1 MRTENDIIQISNL
14 EVLKDFDTTVAYR
27 AKDLGL
33 EPGEWDFVTYN
44 GGLQLYEHYEEMA
57 ADTMDG
63 IISPIE
69 LLGKEYKPSDI
80 AREVDP
86 AGWESFVELGIAFA
100 IANNLV
106 RKIV

>member
-1 MRTENDIIQISNL
+1 MIQINNI
-14 EVLKDFDTTVAYR
+14 EVLKDFDTTIAYH

-44 GGLQLYEHYEEMA
+44 GGLQLYEDYEEMA
-57 ADTMDG
+57 TDVMGDTK
-63 IISPIE
+63 SPIK

-86 AGWESFVELGIAFA
+86 DGWQAFVELGIAVA
-100 IANNLV
+100 IANNLI
-106 RKIV
+106 RKIL

>member
-1 MRTENDIIQISNL
+1 MIQINNL

-27 AKDLGL
+27 AHDLGL
-33 EPGEWDFVTYN
+33 EQGEWDFVTYN
-44 GGLQLYEHYEEMA
+44 GGLQLYEDYEEMA

-80 AREVDP
+80 AREIDP
-86 AGWESFVELGIAFA
+86 AGWGAFVELGIAFA
-100 IANNLV
+100 ISNDLA
-106 RKIV
+106 RKII

>member
-1 MRTENDIIQISNL
+1 MIKINNL
-14 EVLKDFDTTVAYR
+14 EVLKDFDTTVAYH

-57 ADTMDG
+57 ADAMDD
-63 IISPIE
+63 IKSPIV
-69 LLGKEYKPSDI
+69 LLGKEYKPSEI

-86 AGWESFVELGIAFA
+86 DGWEAFVGLGIAFA
-100 IANNLV
+100 IANDLI

>member
-1 MRTENDIIQISNL
+1 MIKINNL
-14 EVLKDFDTTVAYR
+14 EALKDFDTTVAYR

-33 EPGEWDFVTYN
+33 EPGEWDFVTYK

-63 IISPIE
+63 IKSPIE
-69 LLGKEYKPSDI
+69 LLGREYKPSDI

-86 AGWESFVELGIAFA
+86 DGWQAFVELGITFA
-100 IANNLV
+100 IANDLI
-106 RKIV
+106 RKII

>member
-1 MRTENDIIQISNL
+1 MIHINNL

-27 AKDLGL
+27 AHDLGL

-44 GGLQLYEHYEEMA
+44 GGLQLYEHYEEVA
-57 ADTMDG
+57 ANTLDG
-63 IISPIE
+63 TISPIE

-86 AGWESFVELGIAFA
+86 TGWEAFVELAIAFA
-100 IANNLV
+100 IDNDLV

>member
-1 MRTENDIIQISNL
+1 MIQINNP
-14 EVLKDFDTTVAYR
+14 EALKDFDTTIAYR

-63 IISPIE
+63 IVSPIK

-86 AGWESFVELGIAFA
+86 ASWQAFVELGIAFA
-100 IANNLV
+100 IANDLI
-106 RKIV
+106 RKII

>member
-1 MRTENDIIQISNL
+1 MIQINNL

-57 ADTMDG
+57 ADAMDS
-63 IISPIE
+63 INSPIE
-69 LLGKEYKPSDI
+69 LLGKEYKPSEV

-86 AGWESFVELGIAFA
+86 DGWQAFVELGIAYA
-100 IANNLV
+100 IASNLI
-106 RKIV
+106 RKII

>member
-1 MRTENDIIQISNL
+1 MIKLDNL

-27 AKDLGL
+27 AQDLGL

-44 GGLQLYEHYEEMA
+44 GGLQLYEYYEEMA

-63 IISPIE
+63 IKSPIE

-86 AGWESFVELGIAFA
+86 AGWQSFVELGIAFA
-100 IANNLV
+100 IANDLI
-106 RKIV
+106 RKII

>member
-1 MRTENDIIQISNL
+1 MIQINNL

-57 ADTMDG
+57 AYAMDS
-63 IISPIE
+63 INSPIE
-69 LLGKEYKPSDI
+69 LLGKEYKPSEF

-86 AGWESFVELGIAFA
+86 DGWQAFVELGIAYA
-100 IANNLV
+100 IGSNLI
-106 RKIV
+106 RKII

>member
-1 MRTENDIIQISNL
+1 MIQINNL
-14 EVLKDFDTTVAYR
+14 EALKDFDTTVAYR

-57 ADTMDG
+57 ADKMDS

-86 AGWESFVELGIAFA
+86 TGWEAFVELGIAFV
-100 IANNLV
+100 ISNDLV
-106 RKIV
+106 RKII

>member
-1 MRTENDIIQISNL
+1 MIKINNL
-14 EVLKDFDTTVAYR
+14 EVLKEFNTTIAYH
-27 AKDLGL
+27 AQDLGL

-63 IISPIE
+63 INSPIK

-86 AGWESFVELGIAFA
+86 AGWQAFVELGIAFA
-100 IANNLV
+100 ITNDLI
-106 RKIV
+106 RKII

>member
-1 MRTENDIIQISNL
+1 MIQISNL

-86 AGWESFVELGIAFA
+86 TGWEAFVELGIAFA
-100 IANNLV
+100 IANDLV
-106 RKIV
+106 RKII

>member
-1 MRTENDIIQISNL
+1 MIKINNIEA
-14 EVLKDFDTTVAYR
+14 LKDFDTTVAYH

-33 EPGEWDFVTYN
+33 ELGEWDFVTYN
-44 GGLQLYEHYEEMA
+44 GGLQLYEDYEEMA
-57 ADTMDG
+57 ADAMDD
-63 IISPIE
+63 IKSPIV

-86 AGWESFVELGIAFA
+86 PGWQAFVELGIAFA

-106 RKIV
+106 RKII

>member
-1 MRTENDIIQISNL
+1 MIHINNL

-80 AREVDP
+80 AREIDP
-86 AGWESFVELGIAFA
+86 DGWQAFVELGIAFA
-100 IANNLV
+100 IANDLI
-106 RKIV
+106 RKII